1 MKISVL
7 GCGRWGSFLAWYN
20 NYIGHDVVSFGRE
33 DSLSYKVL
41 KETGKNEWVT
51 LDKNI
56 ELSCDLKYSVERA
69 DIIIISINS
78 QGLRG
83 FFEQITKYDY
93 KDKIFVLCMK
103 GIENVTGKR
112 LSEVAI
118 ESGID
123 KNKVAVWVGPGH
135 IQEFTKGRPS
145 CMVMDA
151 YDHELIDYLIGI
163 FKSNLIRFYHGNDI
177 IGTEIGA
184 ATKNIMGIIAGALDG
199 LGLSTMKGPLMARG
213 SREIARL
220 INALGGNEL
229 SAYGLCHLG
238 DYEATLFSEHSH
250 NRKWGEMFVK
260 GERFSKLAEGVMTAK
275 AVSALAKRVG
285 ASVPLTDAVNSW
297 IDGVPAEKLLE
308 NLFERELTHEFY
320 Y

>member
-1 MKISVL
+1 MKVSVL

-33 DSLSYKVL
+33 DSPSYKVL

-51 LDKNI
+51 LSKGI

-83 FFEQITKYDY
+83 FFKQITQCDY
-93 KDKIFVLCMK
+93 KDKTFVLCMK

-118 ESGID
+118 ESGVD

-145 CMVMDA
+145 CMVIDS
-151 YDHELIDYLIGI
+151 YNPELTDKLIGV

-184 ATKNIMGIIAGALDG
+184 ATKNVMGIIAGVTDGMGMPAL
-199 LGLSTMKGPLMARG
+199 KGALMARG

-220 INALGGNEL
+220 IAALGGNEL

-238 DYEATLFSEHSH
+238 DYEATLFSQHSH
-250 NRKWGEMFVK
+250 NRKWGELFVK
-260 GERFSKLAEGVMTAK
+260 GEKFDKLAEGVMTAR
-275 AVSALAKRVG
+275 AVSALAKRIGVD
-285 ASVPLTDAVNSW
+285 VPLTDAVNKM
-297 IDGVPAEKLLE
+297 IDGAPCSQLLSE
-308 NLFERELTHEFY
+308 LFERPLTKEFN
-320 Y
+320 